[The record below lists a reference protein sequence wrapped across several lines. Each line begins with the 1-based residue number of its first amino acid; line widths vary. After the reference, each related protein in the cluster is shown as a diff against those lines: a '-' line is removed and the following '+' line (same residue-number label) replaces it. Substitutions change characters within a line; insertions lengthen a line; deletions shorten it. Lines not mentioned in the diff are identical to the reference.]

1 MARSTVELRAR
12 LLRGP
17 RRAAALLIVAVA
29 GFFAALLGWA
39 SWAEIDEITVGQGR
53 VIPSRQLQVIQN
65 LEGGVLEEILVAPG
79 DTVRKGQVLVRISD
93 TPFSASLRETLEV
106 AMGQQAQIARLQAE
120 IEGRAPEFVARILA
134 ERPEL
139 VARERELF
147 ASRMTELVA
156 AQDALRNLI
165 EQRQQDLTEL
175 EGRVRYLDRS
185 LTLAQQELR
194 LMEPLQR
201 EGLASQVEILRLRRQ
216 VNDLEGQLAS
226 TRTTIPKAHAAL
238 AESKERLAERTSQF
252 RSQAMTQLNEVQI
265 RAAALRESSAAV
277 ADRVARTEVRAPLD
291 GVVKQLKIATIGG
304 VVRPGMDLVE
314 IVPLEDTLIVEAR
327 VLPTDIAFL
336 RPGLPAKV
344 KLSAY
349 DYAIYGALDGEVDW
363 ISADS
368 IADDKGN
375 VFYLV
380 HARTQTAALVVD
392 NRRFPIIA
400 GMTATVD
407 VLTGRKSVLDYLLKP
422 IRRTKDY
429 ALRER

>member
-1 MARSTVELRAR
+1 
-12 LLRGP
+12 LRGP
-17 RRAAALLIVAVA
+17 RRAAASLIVAIA
-29 GFFAALLGWA
+29 GFFIGLVGWA
-39 SWAEIDEITVGQGR
+39 NWAEIDEIAVGQGR
-53 VIPSRQLQVIQN
+53 VIPSRQLQVVQN

-93 TPFSASLRETLEV
+93 APYSASLRESREV
-106 AMGQQAQIARLQAE
+106 ALGYQAQIARLEAE
-120 IEGRAPEFVARILA
+120 TESRIPIFPPQLSA
-134 ERPEL
+134 ERPDL
-139 VARERELF
+139 VARQNDLF
-147 ASRMTELVA
+147 QARMTELAA
-156 AQDALRNLI
+156 AQDALRNAI
-165 EQRQQDLTEL
+165 AQRRQDLVEI

-226 TRTTIPKAHAAL
+226 TRAAIPRGLAAL
-238 AESKERLAERTSQF
+238 AEVEERLAERTNQF
-252 RSQAMTQLNEVQI
+252 RSQALTQLSEVQI
-265 RAAALRESSAAV
+265 RASALRESSSAV
-277 ADRVARTEVRAPLD
+277 ADRIARAEVRAPLD
-291 GVVKQLKIATIGG
+291 GIVKQVKIATVGG
-304 VVRPGMDLVE
+304 AVRPGMDLVE

-327 VLPTDIAFL
+327 VLPADIAFL
-336 RPGLPAKV
+336 RPGLAARL

-349 DYAIYGALDGEVDW
+349 DYAIYGALDGEIDW

-368 IADDKGN
+368 IVDEKGD

-380 HARTQTAALVVD
+380 RVRSRASALVVGD
-392 NRRFPIIA
+392 RRFPIIA

-407 VLTGRKSVLDYLLKP
+407 ILTGRKTVLEYILKP